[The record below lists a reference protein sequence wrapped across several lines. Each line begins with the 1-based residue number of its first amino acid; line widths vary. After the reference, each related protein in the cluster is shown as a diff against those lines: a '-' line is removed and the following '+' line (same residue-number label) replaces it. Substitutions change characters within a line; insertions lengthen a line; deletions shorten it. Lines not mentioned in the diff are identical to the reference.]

1 LILIKHPALTL
12 QNQGYEKINRDKL
25 SDLDKAKIKEI
36 EALLGKSIV
45 GFSSF
50 QNFKL
55 STKGLRF
62 QYNYD
67 ADYEGGGNKIYF
79 IGVGYI
85 LVNELLVGFKPAPKQ
100 KLKEPTK

>member
-1 LILIKHPALTL
+1 LILIKKHPALTL
-12 QNQGYEKINRDKL
+12 QNQGYEKINNKL

-55 STKGLRF
+55 STKNKVGLRF

-100 KLKEPTK
+100 N

>member
-1 LILIKHPALTL
+1 LDSYKTPCINAAKSRLR
-12 QNQGYEKINRDKL
+12 KINRDKL

-36 EALLGKSIV
+36 EALLKSIV

-55 STKGLRF
+55 STKKKVGLRF

-85 LVNELLVGFKPAPKQ
+85 LVNELLVGFKPAQ
-100 KLKEPTK
+100 TKN

>member
-1 LILIKHPALTL
+1 MTINLITKKNVNFFLILIKHPALTL

-55 STKGLRF
+55 STKI
-62 QYNYD
+62 
-67 ADYEGGGNKIYF
+67 K
-79 IGVGYI
+79 
-85 LVNELLVGFKPAPKQ
+85 
-100 KLKEPTK
+100 

>member
-1 LILIKHPALTL
+1 LILIKTPC
-12 QNQGYEKINRDKL
+12 INAAKSRLRKNKQDKL

-55 STKGLRF
+55 STKI
-62 QYNYD
+62 
-67 ADYEGGGNKIYF
+67 K
-79 IGVGYI
+79 
-85 LVNELLVGFKPAPKQ
+85 
-100 KLKEPTK
+100 